1 MSVEK
6 YEHTFML
13 LMKYMDYIKDENF
26 KVSHFKSVLHVAIID
41 YLCVLVC

>member
-13 LMKYMDYIKDENF
+13 LVKYMDYTKDENF
-26 KVSHFKSVLHVAIID
+26 KVSHFKSVFHATIID
-41 YLCVLVC
+41 